1 MAKKRI
7 VIVDDHEVV
16 RIGLRA
22 LLAQHPQFEI
32 IDEASNVKDALEIVH
47 KLEPDIVLMDIIM
60 PKMDGMMAL
69 KTILGVN
76 PAAKV
81 IMVTAIQS
89 IDMAKLAFKCG
100 AMSYIIKPF
109 QRQGILQ
116 EIDKVLHQ

>member
-1 MAKKRI
+1 MVQVI
-7 VIVDDHEVV
+7 VIDDTRFMRTILVNILTEEGFEV
-16 RIGLRA
+16 IG
-22 LLAQHPQFEI
+22 
-32 IDEASNVKDALEIVH
+32 EAEDGQQAVELYLKT
-47 KLEPDIVLMDIIM
+47 KPDIVLMDIIM

-89 IDMAKLAFKCG
+89 VEMAKLAFKCG
-100 AMSYIIKPF
+100 ALSYIIKPF
-109 QRQGILQ
+109 QKQGILQ

>member
-1 MAKKRI
+1 MVRI
-7 VIVDDHEVV
+7 LVVDDTRFMRTILVNILTEEGFEVAGEAEDGQQAIELFLKV
-16 RIGLRA
+16 R
-22 LLAQHPQFEI
+22 
-32 IDEASNVKDALEIVH
+32 
-47 KLEPDIVLMDIIM
+47 PDIVLMDIIM

-116 EIDKVLHQ
+116 EIDKVLNQ